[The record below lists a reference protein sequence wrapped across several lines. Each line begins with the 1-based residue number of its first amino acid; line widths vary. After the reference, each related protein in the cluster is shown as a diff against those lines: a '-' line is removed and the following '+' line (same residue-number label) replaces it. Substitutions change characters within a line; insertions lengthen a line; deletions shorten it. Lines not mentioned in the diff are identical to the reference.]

1 MFCVFFGGGVVV
13 GFFAAIEPKWN
24 SESSPK
30 DLFINRYKYNKIV
43 IYNNIIIIKILLF
56 SHMSITP

>member
-1 MFCVFFGGGVVV
+1 MVV

-30 DLFINRYKYNKIV
+30 NLFINRYKYNKII
-43 IYNNIIIIKILLF
+43 IYNNNNIIKILLF
-56 SHMSITP
+56 SHISITP